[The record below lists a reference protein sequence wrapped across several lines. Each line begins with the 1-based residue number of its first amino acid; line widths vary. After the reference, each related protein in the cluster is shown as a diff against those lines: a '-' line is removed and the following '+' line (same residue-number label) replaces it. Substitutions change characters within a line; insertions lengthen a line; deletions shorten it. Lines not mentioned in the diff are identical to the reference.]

1 MTISIFSRNATAALA
16 AGALLFSPAANAAL
30 DESSMSFTS
39 AAEGFYGSL
48 RVGYENND
56 KDTKDNDSDI
66 GADFSRLGVRGSADL
81 GDGVSALY
89 QFEWDLGEPANGD
102 QGNLNTR
109 QHNVG
114 LRGKF
119 GTILLGAFDSVIV
132 RLNGGAGGFAMTDIL
147 PRYSGNFEPAYR
159 TKNAIGYI
167 TPEVGGLQIGFEGWV
182 NDGDK
187 DRVKANTG
195 TSKLLNLDI
204 EGTTA
209 DTNDD
214 ATLVKSGDDDNEFD
228 AFGLGLNYTNGGF
241 SIGGAYFI
249 QFDELRI
256 GRGADTDNNTANGL
270 DTYEDS
276 EHKERYVGGISYSAD
291 NWILAGMYG
300 IEKYDPERCI
310 AAGVDECTVRIR
322 QEDDAAFYSIVGGVS
337 FDKLDLHALWE
348 RQLYKERHIKDR
360 NIDER
365 SGYNSQD
372 EELTIIA
379 FTARYNLGSKAQ
391 IYAGWKQ
398 TQEEQTDF
406 SENANLPSTERENE
420 SYSVALRVDF

>member
-56 KDTKDNDSDI
+56 VKTKDNDSTV
-66 GADFSRLGVRGSADL
+66 GADSSRLGVRGSADL
-81 GDGVSALY
+81 GNGVAALY
-89 QFEWDLGEPANGD
+89 QFEWDLGDPSNGAKGD
-102 QGNLNTR
+102 KGLNTR

-182 NDGDK
+182 NDGGK
-187 DRVKANTG
+187 DRVKANDDGIT
-195 TSKLLNLDI
+195 TKTDKLTIGN
-204 EGTTA
+204 GG
-209 DTNDD
+209 N
-214 ATLVKSGDDDNEFD
+214 ATRIQSDDDDNEFD

-256 GRGADTDNNTANGL
+256 GRGIETDSEQAGL

-276 EHKERYVGGISYSAD
+276 EHKEQYVGGISYSAD

-310 AAGVDECTVRIR
+310 AVAQAECTARIR

-337 FDKLDLHALWE
+337 FDKLDVHALWE
-348 RQLYKERHIKDR
+348 RKLYKERHIEDPATDR
-360 NIDER
+360 N

-391 IYAGWKQ
+391 LYAGWKQ
-398 TQEEQTDF
+398 TQEEKTDF
-406 SENANLPSTERENE
+406 SEDATLSSTERENE